1 MSHQNEEKRQF
12 LGTSVAHKFLTNAPI
27 ALKFEMIIDISIN
40 NKTEY
45 GRMKYT

>member
-1 MSHQNEEKRQF
+1 MSHQNAEKRQF

-27 ALKFEMIIDISIN
+27 ALKFEMNIDISIN